1 MTDTTSIPL
10 NKLVAWKGN
19 VRKTPSSDESLA
31 ELAASIHAVGLINPL
46 TVRPAKKGKFEV
58 GAGGRRLAALQLLA
72 SEDKIPADHPVRCE
86 VRSKDDDFLEVSL
99 AENTVR
105 EQMHP
110 ADEFEAFLALI
121 ESGKDEVE
129 VAARFGVTET
139 VVKQRLKLARVS
151 PVIMTAYRAGDLTLA
166 QVMAFAV
173 SDDHAAQENVLENL
187 SDYDRDPSTIRDALT
202 EHETAA
208 TDRRVRFATLDA
220 YETAGG
226 GVRRDLFA
234 TDDSGVFI
242 LDTDLLDRLVLTA
255 LENERVKIAA
265 EGWKWVETRVV
276 FDHSEW
282 SACKRIYE
290 ESVPLTAEQD
300 AELERLSEEY
310 QRLTEQDELS
320 EEDQIRFDEVS
331 DRIDELENGETY
343 WPAETIAVAGAV
355 VCINHDGEI
364 DVKRGFVRPEDAP
377 KKERSKASGAA
388 EGESSS
394 AEKPALSFDLVE
406 NLTAQRSAAISAAL
420 CERPDVA
427 LAVVA
432 YTLARQTLC
441 GGYARD
447 TSLDLMAGGRSFSR
461 VEGSKAFDAIE
472 RNKEAWGCRI
482 PGEPDAAWAWFL
494 GQDRETLLDVLA
506 VCAALTVNAVQQ
518 KKDQPDCDRLVHAD
532 LLASALG
539 LDMTDWFVPTAGN
552 FFSKVSKPQI
562 LAALQEARTTVAPA
576 WSNLKKAEL
585 ATLAERETSGTGWLP
600 EILRKAA

>member
-19 VRKTPSSDESLA
+19 VRKTPSSDESLS

-72 SEDKIPADHPVRCE
+72 SEGKIEADHPVRCE

-110 ADEFEAFLALI
+110 ADEFDAFLALI
-121 ESGKDEVE
+121 ESGKDEAD

-151 PVIMTAYRAGDLTLA
+151 PRIMAAYREDYLSLA

-202 EHETAA
+202 EHEVAA
-208 TDRRVRFATLDA
+208 TDRRVRFVTVDN
-220 YETAGG
+220 YQTAGG

-234 TDDSGVFI
+234 TGDSGVFI
-242 LDTDLLDRLVLTA
+242 LNTDLLDRLVLTA

-265 EGWKWVETRVV
+265 EGWKWVEARIA

-282 SACKRIYE
+282 SACRRVYAE
-290 ESVPLTAEQD
+290 PVPLTPEED
-300 AELERLSEEY
+300 AELTVLRNEY
-310 QRLTEQDELS
+310 DQLYELDEL
-320 EEDQIRFDEVS
+320 DQQQGARFDELGY
-331 DRIDELENGETY
+331 RIDALEERETVY
-343 WPAETIAVAGAV
+343 SPETKAIAGAV

-377 KKERSKASGAA
+377 KKTRNTTTANGGENGAA
-388 EGESSS
+388 KP
-394 AEKPALSFDLVE
+394 KPALPFELTE

-427 LAVVA
+427 LAALV
-432 YTLARQTLC
+432 YTLTRQTLC
-441 GGYARD
+441 GGYARES
-447 TSLDLMAGGRSFSR
+447 SLDVTAAGRSFRR
-461 VEGSKAFDAIE
+461 VEGAKALEAIE
-472 RNKEAWGCRI
+472 RHKENWGARI
-482 PGEPDAAWAWFL
+482 PADEDAAWKWFL
-494 GQDRETLLDVLA
+494 AQHSDTLIDLLA
-506 VCAALTVNAVQQ
+506 VCVALTVNTVQE
-518 KKDQPDCDRLVHAD
+518 KKDRPDCERLVHGH

-539 LDMTDWFVPTAGN
+539 LDMNDWFVPTAEN
-552 FFSKVSKPQI
+552 FFSKISKPQI
-562 LAALQEARTTVAPA
+562 LTALQEARTNVAPA
-576 WSNLKKAEL
+576 WSNLKKTEL
-585 ATLAERETSGTGWLP
+585 ASLAERETAGTGWLP

>member
-19 VRKTPSSDESLA
+19 VRKTPSSEESLA

-46 TVRPAKKGKFEV
+46 TVRPVKKGKFEV

-72 SEDKIPADHPVRCE
+72 DEGKIPADHPVRCE

-110 ADEFEAFLALI
+110 ADEFDAFLALI
-121 ESGKDEVE
+121 ESGKDETD

-151 PVIMTAYRAGDLTLA
+151 PVIMAAYRSGDLSLA

-173 SDDHAAQENVLENL
+173 SDDHAAQEHVLENL
-187 SDYDRDPSTIRDALT
+187 SEYDRDPSTIRDALT
-202 EHETAA
+202 EHEVAA
-208 TDRRVRFATLDA
+208 TDRRVRFVTLDG

-255 LENERVKIAA
+255 LENERVKITA
-265 EGWKWVETRVV
+265 EGWKWVETRIV

-282 SACKRIYE
+282 SPCKRVYAE
-290 ESVPLTAEQD
+290 PVPLTPEQD
-300 AELERLSEEY
+300 AEMEALGEEY
-310 QRLTEQDELS
+310 DRLCELDDLD
-320 EEDQIRFDEVS
+320 DQQQARFDEVS
-331 DRIDELENGETY
+331 ASIDELDNRETAY
-343 WPAETIAVAGAV
+343 SPEILAVAGAV
-355 VCINHDGEI
+355 VCIDHDGEF
-364 DVKRGFVRPEDAP
+364 DVKRGFIRPEDAP
-377 KKERSKASGAA
+377 KKARKAEDRAD
-388 EGESSS
+388 GE
-394 AEKPALSFDLVE
+394 AVVPPKPALPFELIE
-406 NLTAQRSAAISAAL
+406 NLTAQRSVAISAAL

-427 LAVVA
+427 LAAVV

-441 GGYARD
+441 GGYARV
-447 TSLDLMAGGRSFSR
+447 TSLDLTAGSRSFRR
-461 VEGSKAFDAIE
+461 VEGSKALEAIE
-472 RNKEAWGCRI
+472 RHTQGWGERI
-482 PGEPDAAWAWFL
+482 PGDDDAAWNWCL
-494 GQDRETLLDVLA
+494 TQDRDTLLDLLA
-506 VCAALTVNAVQQ
+506 VCAACLVNGVQQ
-518 KKDQPDCDRLVHAD
+518 KKDRPDCERLAHTGM
-532 LLASALG
+532 LASALG
-539 LDMTDWFVPTAGN
+539 LDMNDWFVPTAEN
-552 FFSKVSKPQI
+552 FFSKISKPQI
-562 LAALQEARTTVAPA
+562 LTALREARATVAPA
-576 WSNLKKAEL
+576 WESLKKSEL
-585 ATLAERETSGTGWLP
+585 ASLAERETAGTGWLP